1 MAKLL
6 APNQLLKNRY
16 RIRSTIGQ
24 GGMGAIYLAEDQRLS
39 GRMCAIKEVEHDPG
53 LPPTLHQEA
62 RDQFY
67 REASILARLD
77 HPNLPKVS
85 DYFSSSARDYLV
97 MDYVPGKDLRL
108 LVEEYKIQGIHLPEP
123 DVLLWA
129 SQLCDALEYLHSQTP
144 PILHRDIKPGNI
156 RIMPNG
162 LLKLVDFGLVKVMV
176 PDEMTITVVQGRG
189 TALYTPL
196 EQYGGETGHTDLRSD
211 IYSLSCTLYHLF
223 TGSAPPEAK
232 QRFLHPEALEPPRN
246 LNPDISIDMERVLL
260 WGMALHP
267 DNRPESIRAFREALL
282 GEKDIHSFSFIP
294 LRTAV
299 HPRPTTWSDW
309 HPMDRWLFVVT
320 VFLFLMAAL
329 RSVL

>member
-1 MAKLL
+1 MPKLL

-16 RIRSTIGQ
+16 RIRSAIGH

-39 GRMCAIKEVEHDPG
+39 GRMCAIKEVERDSE
-53 LPPTLHQEA
+53 LSVDLQQQA

-85 DYFSSSARDYLV
+85 DFFSSAGRDYLV
-97 MDYVPGKDLRL
+97 MDYVPGKDMRL
-108 LVEEYKIQGIHLPEP
+108 LVEEYKIQKTHLPEQ
-123 DVLLWA
+123 DILLWA
-129 SQLCDALEYLHSQTP
+129 SQLCDALEYLHSQNP

-176 PDEMTITVVQGRG
+176 PDEMTVTVVQGRG

-196 EQYGGETGHTDLRSD
+196 EQYGGETGHTDVRSD
-211 IYSLSCTLYHLF
+211 IYSLACTLYHLF
-223 TGSAPPEAK
+223 TGSTPPEAK
-232 QRFLHPEALEPPRN
+232 QRFLHPDSLESPRN
-246 LNPDISIDMERVLL
+246 LNPEITPEMERVLL

-267 DNRPESIRAFREALL
+267 DNRPESIHIFREALL
-282 GEKDIHSFSFIP
+282 GERDIRSFSFIP
-294 LRTAV
+294 LRSST
-299 HPRPTTWSDW
+299 RPVARPLLRLRSY
-309 HPMDRWLFVVT
+309 DRWLIAGTGVL
-320 VFLFLMAAL
+320 LFLAIL
-329 RSVL
+329 RSYF